1 MLLASQ
7 FDLLVEPI
15 TALFQEFEESVIRDI
30 ARRLAG
36 LDYAAPTA
44 AWQVQRLSES
54 GMLYERIL
62 QELSRVTGRS
72 QRELRRMFRKAG
84 VKAMAFD
91 DAIYL
96 AAGLSPAPLNL
107 SPAMGEV
114 LAAGLRKT
122 GGVMRNLTMTTALSG
137 QMAFESAADLAYM
150 QISSGAFSYQ
160 TAIRQAVKRVAAD
173 GLEVIHFAKR
183 TDRLDVAMRRT
194 VLTGVS
200 QTVGE
205 LTMARAEE
213 MGADL
218 VQTSAHIGARN
229 KGEGPANHES
239 WQGQVYSRTGNGYPD
254 FVTVT
259 GYGTGEGL
267 HGWNCRHSFFPF
279 FEGISQAAYDQATL
293 DNYAAKTVT
302 YNGQEISVY
311 EATQQ
316 QRAIERKI
324 RHWKRQ
330 ASALEAAGLDHDQ
343 ETAKIKEWQARM
355 RDFIGQTGLQR
366 QRVREQV

>member
-107 SPAMGEV
+107 SPALGEV
-114 LAAGLRKT
+114 LAAG
-122 GGVMRNLTMTTALSG
+122 MR
-137 QMAFESAADLAYM
+137 
-150 QISSGAFSYQ
+150 
-160 TAIRQAVKRVAAD
+160 
-173 GLEVIHFAKR
+173 
-183 TDRLDVAMRRT
+183 
-194 VLTGVS
+194 
-200 QTVGE
+200 
-205 LTMARAEE
+205 
-213 MGADL
+213 
-218 VQTSAHIGARN
+218 
-229 KGEGPANHES
+229 
-239 WQGQVYSRTGNGYPD
+239 
-254 FVTVT
+254 
-259 GYGTGEGL
+259 
-267 HGWNCRHSFFPF
+267 
-279 FEGISQAAYDQATL
+279 
-293 DNYAAKTVT
+293 
-302 YNGQEISVY
+302 
-311 EATQQ
+311 
-316 QRAIERKI
+316 
-324 RHWKRQ
+324 
-330 ASALEAAGLDHDQ
+330 
-343 ETAKIKEWQARM
+343 
-355 RDFIGQTGLQR
+355 
-366 QRVREQV
+366 